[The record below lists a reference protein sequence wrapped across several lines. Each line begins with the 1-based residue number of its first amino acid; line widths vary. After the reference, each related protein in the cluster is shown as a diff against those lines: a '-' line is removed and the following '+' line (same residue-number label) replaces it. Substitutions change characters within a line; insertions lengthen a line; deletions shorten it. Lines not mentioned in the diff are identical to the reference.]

1 MQGEEDMLHRH
12 LENSENDWSLTA
24 VSSILERG
32 SDRDVIDLLRTVRR
46 EPFGR
51 AAEAVLRSV
60 PHLNVYGYPAL
71 FRTAIARW
79 RAEKHD

>member
-1 MQGEEDMLHRH
+1 MLHRH
-12 LENSENDWSLTA
+12 LETSENDWSLAA

-32 SDRDVIDLLRTVRR
+32 SDGNVIDLLRAVRR
-46 EPFGR
+46 EPFGP
-51 AAEAVLRSV
+51 AAEAVLRAV

-71 FRTAIARW
+71 FRTGIAHW

>member
-1 MQGEEDMLHRH
+1 MLHRH
-12 LENSENDWSLTA
+12 LETSENDWSLAA

-32 SDRDVIDLLRTVRR
+32 SDGNVIDLLRAVRR
-46 EPFGR
+46 EPFGP
-51 AAEAVLRSV
+51 AAEAVLRAV

-71 FRTAIARW
+71 FRTAIAHW